1 MNTSTLRNL
10 ADKLDSAINYRD
22 ALVDEAALLTLS
34 GHQSEITLSVFT
46 GRGKGR
52 AIQLS
57 RISRAH
63 SYASVQVRG
72 TEMIM
77 LGVKKWYAAAI
88 DEANESICAVERQ
101 MRAEVGGA
109 A

>member
-10 ADKLDSAINYRD
+10 ADRHDRAISHRD
-22 ALVDEAALLTLS
+22 ELVDEAASLTLS
-34 GHQSEITLSVFT
+34 GHQSETTLSVFT
-46 GRGKGR
+46 GKVKGR
-52 AIQLS
+52 AIPISFVS
-57 RISRAH
+57 RQS
-63 SYASVQVRG
+63 SYSAAQVRG

-77 LGVKKWYAAAI
+77 LGIKKWYSAEI
-88 DEANESICAVERQ
+88 DKANESIRAIEEE